1 MKNDR
6 IKVGKITTA
15 VGIKG
20 EVKVYPYTDDPE
32 RFEELESVYAGDDV
46 MYIDKVR
53 YQKNL
58 VILKFK
64 GVDDRNAAEALRDRY
79 LTIDR
84 SELRELEEDE
94 YFIFDLIGLEAV
106 DQEGNHIGVVSD
118 VIQNTAQDLYEIKK
132 DDGSKYLVPA
142 VYEIVT
148 DIDINSGIMKI
159 DPIDGLFGHPEEVSI
174 GDYILTGGEL
184 AAMVVIDATAR
195 LIPEVLGNND
205 SVMEESVYSG
215 LIEYPQYT
223 KPREYEGM
231 GVPEV
236 LLSGNHKVI
245 ALWQLE
251 KGCEITKERR
261 PDLWEAFLQDE
272 ERLAGLSKQEKK
284 IIEKVFNDRRQ
295 AWQKKI

>member
-46 MYIDKVR
+46 MDIDMVR

-84 SELRELEEDE
+84 SELRELDEDE

-106 DQEGNHIGVVSD
+106 DREGNHIGVVSD

-159 DPIDGLFGHPEEVSI
+159 APIDGLFGDPEEVR
-174 GDYILTGGEL
+174 D
-184 AAMVVIDATAR
+184 
-195 LIPEVLGNND
+195 
-205 SVMEESVYSG
+205 
-215 LIEYPQYT
+215 
-223 KPREYEGM
+223 
-231 GVPEV
+231 
-236 LLSGNHKVI
+236 
-245 ALWQLE
+245 
-251 KGCEITKERR
+251 
-261 PDLWEAFLQDE
+261 
-272 ERLAGLSKQEKK
+272 
-284 IIEKVFNDRRQ
+284 
-295 AWQKKI
+295 